1 MSGQPPGS
9 LTQEIQIQV
18 VWGRA
23 QTWAI
28 FPEFPGNLSM
38 QSELIAIDPTAYLKD
53 SKHLSPVRGFV
64 SYLKILYRTLSTS
77 KKKKKILGDPLP

>member
-18 VWGRA
+18 VGRA

-28 FPEFPGNLSM
+28 FLEFPGNSSM

-64 SYLKILYRTLSTS
+64 SYLKIFYRTLSTS
-77 KKKKKILGDPLP
+77 KRKKILGDPLP

>member
-18 VWGRA
+18 AWGRA

-28 FPEFPGNLSM
+28 FLEFPGNLSM
-38 QSELIAIDPTAYLKD
+38 QSELIAIDPTAYLED
-53 SKHLSPVRGFV
+53 SKHLSHAQRDLEIFQLIGCSV
-64 SYLKILYRTLSTS
+64 S
-77 KKKKKILGDPLP
+77 